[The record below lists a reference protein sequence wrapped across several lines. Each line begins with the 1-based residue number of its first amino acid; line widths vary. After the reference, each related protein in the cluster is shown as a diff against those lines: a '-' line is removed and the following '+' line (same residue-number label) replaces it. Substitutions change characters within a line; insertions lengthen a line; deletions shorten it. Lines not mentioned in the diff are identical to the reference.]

1 LIAAGLATASAVS
14 AQTVDPLRTFA
25 RVEQARVA
33 QGDTVGVLVTFALAP
48 TFHVWPHEPV
58 LPPAFAQLSPVATDI
73 APVALPPNARI
84 VRIDWPEPSTVTVQY
99 TGAPVELLAYAD
111 TVVARVLVRLAPD
124 GATGR
129 VTAVLRVR
137 YQACDARLCYRP
149 AEQDVSVHFQVVS
162 R

>member
-1 LIAAGLATASAVS
+1 MLGLAWASPAG
-14 AQTVDPLRTFA
+14 AQEGVDALRTFA
-25 RVEQARVA
+25 RVERTRVS
-33 QGDTVGVLVTFALAP
+33 QGDTVGIQVTLNLAP
-48 TFHVWPHEPV
+48 GFHVWPHEPV
-58 LPPAFAQLSPVATDI
+58 PPPAFAQLSPVATDI

-99 TGAPVELLAYAD
+99 TGAPVGLLAYAD

-149 AEQDVSVHFQVVS
+149 AEKDVSVRFRVVS
-162 R
+162 H